1 VGGAGECGAE
11 RARTIS
17 YAEKVVNAEEI
28 GLKYLQKSQA
38 FLSKEPYICERVL
51 CISKRALH
59 PFHSRS
65 AFPHMSSEHL
75 KKSPQRICVLQC
87 VALCFNVLQCVALC
101 FNVLQCVALCF
112 NVL

>member
-1 VGGAGECGAE
+1 MGGAGECGAE

-38 FLSKEPYICERVL
+38 TLSKEPYICERVL

-59 PFHSRS
+59 PFHRRS

-75 KKSPQRICVLQC
+75 KKSPTSAEESCVS
-87 VALCFNVLQCVALC
+87 VKEPYIPFTEEVR
-101 FNVLQCVALCF
+101 FRT
-112 NVL
+112 